1 MTTSLWAEVRSGLYS
16 YTIVYPS
23 PPHTHTDPPDDD
35 MEAAVEGAFE
45 GFNQSGGHNPF
56 MGVEPMG
63 ERFV

>member
-1 MTTSLWAEVRSGLYS
+1 M
-16 YTIVYPS
+16 VYIPYNS
-23 PPHTHTDPPDDD
+23 VLPPTHIDPPDDD

-63 ERFV
+63 EGFISWPLN